1 MLCEPV
7 MSQIALLHVKRLQI
21 TQITQNYFHIGIG
34 WGVQTQS
41 YDMVHAIQVQ
51 PNGVAV

>member
-1 MLCEPV
+1 MLRGFKLPK
-7 MSQIALLHVKRLQI
+7 SL
-21 TQITQNYFHIGIG
+21 QNYFHIGIG
-34 WGVQTQS
+34 CGAQTQS